1 MDRKLISRIELL
13 ETRLTPQQPQ
23 PWVFIMRPLP
33 DERLMDLEHGARL
46 VLDHFRHDGLLIS
59 AAERITTDPKDHGRR
74 CEPEGYLEDV
84 IRELHEDCYF
94 RSRGGSC
101 NSCKNTPV
109 ANT

>member
-1 MDRKLISRIELL
+1 MHRKLMSRIELL
-13 ETRLTPQQPQ
+13 ETRLTPEPPQ
-23 PWVFIMRPLP
+23 PSVFILCPLP
-33 DERLMDLEHGARL
+33 DERLVDLKPGERL
-46 VLDHFRHDGLLIS
+46 VLDYFRQDGLLIS
-59 AAERITTDPKDHGRR
+59 AAERITSDPKDQGRQ